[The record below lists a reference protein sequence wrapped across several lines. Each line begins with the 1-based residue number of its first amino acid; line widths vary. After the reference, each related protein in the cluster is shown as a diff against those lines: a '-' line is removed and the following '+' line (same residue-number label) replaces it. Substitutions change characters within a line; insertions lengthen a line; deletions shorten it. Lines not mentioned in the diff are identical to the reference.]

1 MAGRFI
7 LFFLF
12 LVLLPLPV
20 FSNPNPPES
29 ETSQFAFAEHLL
41 KNRDYDRSITEFKRY
56 LFLYP
61 SGAFVPR
68 ADYLLGEAFFSK
80 KSFKEAID
88 HWEGTLRRDPV
99 TPFREEIRFKTG
111 RAYWELKQENQAL
124 TLWEKVLHE
133 GHSPIKESAARA
145 ILWALIQKKQF
156 NQASEKLKIFPLQD
170 WEKAIHREYF
180 QKAQT
185 LPYFS
190 PTTAGL
196 LAAVLPGAGHWYLGR
211 RQDALIAF
219 SINGLFTWAAVS
231 SFEQGN
237 KGLGTLLAVIELAW
251 YSGNIY
257 SAVNS
262 AHKHN
267 RKLETDFWEGY
278 GLRFGFLA
286 KDHSISTGTP
296 FLALQRAF

>member
-7 LFFLF
+7 LFFLS

-29 ETSQFAFAEHLL
+29 ETSQFSFAEHLL
-41 KNRDYDRSITEFKRY
+41 QDRDYDRAITEFKRY

-61 SGAFVPR
+61 SGHMASQ
-68 ADYLLGEAFFSK
+68 ADYLLGEAFLSNK
-80 KSFKEAID
+80 LFKEAID
-88 HWEGTLRRDPV
+88 HWEGVLRRNPG
-99 TPFREEIRFKTG
+99 TPFREEIQFQTG
-111 RAYWELKQENQAL
+111 KAYWELRQEDRAL
-124 TLWEKVLHE
+124 ALWEKVLDQ
-133 GHSPIKESAARA
+133 GRSPIKENAARA
-145 ILWALIQKKQF
+145 ILWALIKRKQF
-156 NQASEKLKIFPLQD
+156 NRATEKLIQSPLQD
-170 WEKAIHREYF
+170 WEKAIHRDYF

-185 LPYFS
+185 LPYLS
-190 PTTAGL
+190 PATAGL

-262 AHKHN
+262 AHKYN
-267 RKLETDFWEGY
+267 RKLDTDFWEGY
-278 GLRFGFLA
+278 GIRFGFLS
-286 KDHSISTGTP
+286 KGHSNSHRTP
-296 FLALQRAF
+296 YLALHRAF